1 MKQFFTPI
9 LLSLSAIKFS
19 FAQVPTKKKN
29 LELDTLYLKEVIVS
43 ASRTAEPLMETPV
56 SVERLTAAQLKRL
69 PSTDFI
75 SSLARLKGIDV
86 SQSSWLITSFSTRG
100 FNSSKAERVVQLA
113 DYVDVTSPTASLY
126 YGNWVGVSELD
137 MESVDVVFGA
147 NSALYGSNAFNG
159 VLLMHSKDPFKYQG
173 LSASLRG
180 GNRSMIDGQLR
191 YAKVFG
197 DRFALFCV

>member
-126 YGNWVGVSELD
+126 YGNWVGVSE
-137 MESVDVVFGA
+137 
-147 NSALYGSNAFNG
+147 N
-159 VLLMHSKDPFKYQG
+159 
-173 LSASLRG
+173 
-180 GNRSMIDGQLR
+180 
-191 YAKVFG
+191 
-197 DRFALFCV
+197 

>member
-1 MKQFFTPI
+1 
-9 LLSLSAIKFS
+9 
-19 FAQVPTKKKN
+19 V
-29 LELDTLYLKEVIVS
+29 
-43 ASRTAEPLMETPV
+43 
-56 SVERLTAAQLKRL
+56 
-69 PSTDFI
+69 
-75 SSLARLKGIDV
+75 DV

-126 YGNWVGVSELD
+126 YGNWVGISELD
-137 MESVDVVFGA
+137 MESADLVFGA

-180 GNRSMIDGQLR
+180 GNRSMIDGQIR
-191 YAKVFG
+191 YAKVLG
-197 DRFALFCV
+197 NRFAIKLNANYFEADEFLSSNNAAIKRVTSGGLAGSDPLNNAEGNPAGWNAVNRYGDLGSTVTASDTHGAQRQ